1 MNMQLNSNRLMP
13 FLIIS
18 SLLILQ
24 ACSQPEKTDMRAN
37 PETPILVSVASPSGE
52 TSSGIQVS
60 GQIEA
65 SQTANI
71 STRVMGFITMLKVKE
86 GDAVS
91 KGQLLVS
98 ISNQDILAKRG
109 QSDAQI
115 AEAQAA
121 LNSAQKD
128 KERFTI
134 LYNQQSATAKE
145 LDNVTL
151 QYNAAKARLDGAKQM
166 RNEVSAMLGYTQLT
180 APFSGIVTHKM
191 AEAGS
196 MANPGVPLLTIEQK
210 GSYQV
215 SATVPENTI
224 QQIKPG
230 VKGMVTIKAINKTFA
245 GEVTQVNQSSQ
256 YTGGQY
262 LIKVSIPDTEKNG
275 LYAGMYANV
284 SIEAKESSP
293 VKTNAASVMVPVT
306 SLIQKD
312 QLTGLYTIGS
322 NGTALLRWVR
332 LGKTFGDQVEVLSGL
347 SKDEKCIVQAE
358 GNLYNGAP
366 VKIK

>member
-1 MNMQLNSNRLMP
+1 MNIQLNRNRLA
-13 FLIIS
+13 FIFIAI
-18 SLLILQ
+18 SLLLLQ
-24 ACSQPEKTDMRAN
+24 ACSQPEKNSMRSN
-37 PETPILVSVASPSGE
+37 PDKPIEVTVGSPSAE
-52 TSSGIQVS
+52 TTGNIQVS
-60 GQIEA
+60 GQVEA

-128 KERFTI
+128 KERFNN

-151 QYNAAKARLDGAKQM
+151 QYNAAKARLEGARQM
-166 RNEVSAMLGYTQLT
+166 RNEVNAMLGYTQLT

-230 VKGMVTIKAINKTFA
+230 VKAMVNIKAINKTFV
-245 GEVTQVNQSSQ
+245 GEVSQVNQSSQ

-262 LIKVSIPDTEKNG
+262 IIKVSIPDTEKNG

-284 SIEAKESSP
+284 SIEAKETLP
-293 VKTNAASVMVPVT
+293 VTTTGTSVMVPVA
-306 SLIQKD
+306 SLVHKD

-347 SKDEKCIVQAE
+347 SKDEKYIVQAE